1 MAEAH
6 TEVVDAP
13 RDPEREA
20 RRRLAL
26 AQLRQYGD
34 PVLRMRAREVEEFD
48 ADLRRL
54 AERMMH
60 LMDEAVGL
68 GLAANQ
74 VGVLQRIFI
83 VRTGEDEEPF
93 AVVNPVIVPRDDEVE
108 TEDEGCL
115 SLPNVLVPV
124 ERSVRVQLQARDLDG
139 RELELDLEGLGARVV
154 QHELDHLDG
163 ILMLD
168 RTTKDARREALA
180 VLRPRVVLESS

>member
-1 MAEAH
+1 VAEAH
-6 TEVVDAP
+6 TEVVDSP

-20 RRRLAL
+20 RRRMAL

-48 ADLRRL
+48 DDLRRL
-54 AERMMH
+54 AERMTR
-60 LMDEAVGL
+60 LMEEAVGL

-74 VGVLQRIFI
+74 VGVLQRIF
-83 VRTGEDEEPF
+83 VMRTGDEEEPF
-93 AVVNPVIVPRDDEVE
+93 AVVNPVIVERGDELE
-108 TEDEGCL
+108 SDDEGCL

-124 ERSVRVQLQARDLDG
+124 ERSMRVLLQARDLDG
-139 RELELDLEGLGARVV
+139 GNLELELEGLSARVV

-180 VLRPRVVLESS
+180 VLRPRVVLEPS